1 MTSLHGKGLSLLLFS
16 YIKIHACLHQV
27 KKKIPK
33 RIKLSKFCPVVEA
46 RGLARVVQK
55 FQILSKFW
63 KFWIIFL
70 LSQAKANICQ
80 SVLLLLTQFVVKD
93 FKNVLQL

>member
-1 MTSLHGKGLSLLLFS
+1 MTGISRKLGFS
-16 YIKIHACLHQV
+16 EKIR
-27 KKKIPK
+27 KKKFPNIPK
-33 RIKLSKFCPVVEA
+33 KNPNISE
-46 RGLARVVQK
+46 K

-70 LSQAKANICQ
+70 LSKAKANICQ